1 MLCVFMVEGMS
12 VGVNV
17 MLFLMSV
24 ISPPPDLCG
33 LSARTVVYVGT
44 LGVLDLEV
52 SLVSLIVMMSACVFL
67 MRVLS
72 SSSLL
77 FMPFILTCRMMRFL
91 SLLLL
96 VTCGICSVC
105 SPNCPSRVKIWNN
118 PVHVVRLCG

>member
-12 VGVNV
+12 VGVDV
-17 MLFLMSV
+17 MLSLMSV

-44 LGVLDLEV
+44 LGGFDLEV
-52 SLVSLIVMMSACVFL
+52 SLVLLNCDDFCMRVL

-77 FMPFILTCRMMRFL
+77 FMSQNDEI
-91 SLLLL
+91 SL
-96 VTCGICSVC
+96 VITARSVNACGVCSVF
-105 SPNCPSRVKIWNN
+105 SPSCQSPSHVEIWIN
-118 PVHVVRLCG
+118 PVHVLLLCG